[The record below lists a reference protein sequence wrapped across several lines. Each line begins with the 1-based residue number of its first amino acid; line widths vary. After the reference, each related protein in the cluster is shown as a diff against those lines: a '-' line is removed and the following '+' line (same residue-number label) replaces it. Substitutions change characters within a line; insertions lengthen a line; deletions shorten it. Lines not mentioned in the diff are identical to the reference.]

1 MKTFNV
7 IEAIEINKEFCVCLA
22 GETTPVRVF
31 QIGELEN
38 ILKQDLISSNVV
50 LKKWKIYHPLIQFVC
65 EWSQFSD
72 GVNFPLIIER
82 GVEKQVDKICESN
95 LKTRVTIEVLE

>member
-1 MKTFNV
+1 MKTFNI
-7 IEAIEINKEFCVCLA
+7 IEAIEINKEFCVCLD
-22 GETTPVRVF
+22 GKTTPVYVYDP
-31 QIGELEN
+31 GELAKKIQNDELSCK
-38 ILKQDLISSNVV
+38 IVFA
-50 LKKWKIYHPLIQFVC
+50 KWKIFIPKIEFVC

-82 GVEKQVDKICESN
+82 GVEKQIDQIVEKN